1 MRTVEPKI
9 KVSATSPF
17 QAECGNLSSASEK
30 LSKRKLLQSF
40 RTVSPSKKDTK
51 RKGEASKH
59 GYRRTTVPTVPTVP
73 INLTFTPLKFTFT
86 PLNLYFTRLN
96 LNFTRL
102 NLNFIHVISPLPDKA
117 HGLNSRSACG
127 SPPYVCKESPVRSP

>member
-59 GYRRTTVPTVPTVP
+59 GYSWYSGPSASH
-73 INLTFTPLKFTFT
+73 
-86 PLNLYFTRLN
+86 TRMY
-96 LNFTRL
+96 
-102 NLNFIHVISPLPDKA
+102 IS
-117 HGLNSRSACG
+117 NVRVYIYTQAC
-127 SPPYVCKESPVRSP
+127 V